1 MKLHDGYLNWSGE
14 GSSWNVDIKP
24 VTQPVKSFYEE
35 TVKVAEMIWSQKSSP
50 LYLCYSGGLDS
61 EFVLCLFLN
70 LKMNIQP
77 VIMRTQYNH
86 PETKYAFK
94 LCEEKNIKP
103 IIIDLDYDKFIES
116 GKFLEIA
123 TETKCAAYQY
133 IANMWLTSQIDG
145 TVITGDSNPHI
156 FLKDGKWY
164 VDEIEPTYRQF
175 DYFIKNK
182 IEGTPFFLSYTV
194 EQYLSFLIDPTMKR
208 LANNELPG
216 KTGSY
221 SSKVHVYNNQDIF
234 VLEQRKKLT
243 GYELV
248 ESSSIFNHPD
258 MKLVESWKS
267 KWWGS
272 HDTEYYTLINKLNYD
287 NTRNT

>member
-35 TVKVAEMIWSQKSSP
+35 TVKVAETIWSQKSSP
-50 LYLCYSGGLDS
+50 LHLCYSGGLDS

-208 LANNELPG
+208 LANNEIPG